1 MQWSKIIDTASDRG
15 GMRILQLGLL
25 LAHELDEIDTT
36 RRALNLMKKDPI
48 ALALAETVW
57 KNLFASRLQSPESES
72 YRFRFYLKARERLW
86 DRLHIVR
93 RTTIRIP
100 HPDSAVLHQM
110 RLPSWL
116 LFLHLFIGPVRRLRK
131 YGLRG
136 LRGLVNPVRISL

>member
-1 MQWSKIIDTASDRG
+1 M
-15 GMRILQLGLL
+15 LLLGLL
-25 LAHELDEIDTT
+25 LAHELDGTDRTQ
-36 RRALNLMKKDPI
+36 RPLNLIKKDPI
-48 ALALAETVW
+48 ALALADTVW
-57 KNLFASRLQSPESES
+57 KNLFASRLQSPESEI

-100 HPDSAVLHQM
+100 HPDSAVSHHV

-131 YGLRG
+131 YGLHG
-136 LRGLVNPVRISL
+136 LRGLVNPARISL